1 MRHGDKISKLS
12 RNTSHRKA
20 LLRNLA
26 SALFKYEN
34 IQTTI
39 DKAKALRPYAEKII
53 TKAKND
59 TLASK
64 RAVNADIKDRD
75 ILKKLFEDLALR
87 YKNRNG
93 GYTRI
98 YRLGKRIT
106 DGSEMAIIELVEES
120 LVKAAPAVP
129 VDKKSDDDTAAKPAA
144 SGEKKTPVKKAS
156 TAKKPAE
163 KSEKAEKT
171 EKSVKKPAKKAGK
184 SDK

>member
-53 TKAKND
+53 TKAKSD

-75 ILKKLFEDLALR
+75 ILKKLFEDLAQR

-98 YRLGKRIT
+98 YKLGKRIT

-120 LVKAAPAVP
+120 LVKAPAAASAER
-129 VDKKSDDDTAAKPAA
+129 KADDDAAAKPAP
-144 SGEKKTPVKKAS
+144 SGGKKTPVKKAS
-156 TAKKPAE
+156 TAKKTEKSAKKPAAKKTE
-163 KSEKAEKT
+163 KSEKSE
-171 EKSVKKPAKKAGK
+171 
-184 SDK
+184 